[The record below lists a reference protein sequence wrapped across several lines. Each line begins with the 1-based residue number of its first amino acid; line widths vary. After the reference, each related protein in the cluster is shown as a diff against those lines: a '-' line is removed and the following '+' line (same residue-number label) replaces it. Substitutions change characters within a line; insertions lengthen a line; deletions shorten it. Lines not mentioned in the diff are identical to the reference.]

1 MVHSVSMSGNPDE
14 PDDFARKSGIPGG
27 NAAFVVLVYAGVSL
41 IWILGSDHLVFT
53 RVQLVSRETFSI
65 LKGTAFVAVTSLL
78 LLFLIRRLLRQ
89 VEAAQAAV
97 ADARAKEAARR
108 AMDVR
113 ERRLE
118 GVGRIAAGVAH
129 DLNNVLTP
137 MRLALDRIREQPGGT
152 DASARVDAAIAFVE
166 RGREMIRGLL
176 EFGEGRSGIAF
187 SVEAV
192 VRDAVGAFSEGFP
205 EGLAV
210 EVLCEPGLEVVSD
223 PRELHRAV
231 TNLLVNAK
239 QSSLGSPRIQVETLG
254 LGAPSGPQVEISVED
269 AGAGIPPQL
278 RARVLEPYFTTR
290 AGSGGTGIGLANVN
304 EFCRN
309 WGGSVEVAES
319 LRLGGARLAIRLP
332 ARHVEPSDMP
342 SAAPGAE
349 CLLVVEDEAAIRS
362 FLQEWLEASGF
373 QVVAATDIEDVRK
386 VLRSRRQPLRGV
398 LMDWWIQGTRP
409 EQVLGMVRGHTPGV
423 PCVVMSGLEVPRADL
438 ERLGIE
444 RFLHKPFSSRE
455 LMESLDRTRIV
466 PGQVRTAGFQR
477 GFLDDMS
484 EE

>member
-1 MVHSVSMSGNPDE
+1 MSGNPDE
-14 PDDFARKSGIPGG
+14 LNDSARQSGIPGG
-27 NAAFVVLVYAGVSL
+27 SATFVVLVYAGVSL

-53 RVQLVSRETFSI
+53 RVQLVSRESFSI
-65 LKGTAFVAVTSLL
+65 LKGIGFVAVTSLL

-89 VEAAQAAV
+89 VEAAQASV
-97 ADARAKEAARR
+97 VDARAKEAARR
-108 AMDVR
+108 ELDAR

-118 GVGRIAAGVAH
+118 GLGRIAAGVAH

-137 MRLALDRIREQPGGT
+137 MRLAMDRIREQPAGT
-152 DASARVDAAIAFVE
+152 DTPARVESAIAFIE
-166 RGREMIRGLL
+166 RGREMVRGLL
-176 EFGEGRSGIAF
+176 EFGEGRGGIAF
-187 SVEAV
+187 QVEPVVREAV
-192 VRDAVGAFSEGFP
+192 SDFSEGFP
-205 EGLAV
+205 DGLVV

-254 LGAPSGPQVEISVED
+254 RRAPSGPQVEISVED
-269 AGAGIPPQL
+269 AGAGIPPEL

-290 AGSGGTGIGLANVN
+290 SKSGGTGIGLANVN

-309 WGGSVEVAES
+309 WGGCVEVADS
-319 LRLGGARLAIRLP
+319 PRLGGARLAIRLP
-332 ARHVEPSDMP
+332 ARTVEPSDTP
-342 SAAPGAE
+342 SAASQGE
-349 CLLVVEDEAAIRS
+349 CLLVVEDEAAIRT

-386 VLRSRRQPLRGV
+386 VLRSRRPPLRGV
-398 LMDWWIQGTRP
+398 LMDWWIQGSRP

-423 PCVVMSGLEVPRADL
+423 PCVVMSGLEVPRTDL
-438 ERLGIE
+438 DRLGIE
-444 RFLHKPFSSRE
+444 RFLQKPFSSRD
-455 LMESLDRTRIV
+455 LMESLVQTGIV
-466 PGQVRTAGFQR
+466 PGQVRAEGFQR